1 MMLQTAAFDSIRCS
15 SCGLPIVTTDRTP
28 SSLSLLIGATMNMP
42 PPVPV
47 LEELAKVAKDLQQE
61 RTGRPPKAVTVVIGD
76 DMLVITLHEA
86 LSPAERLMS
95 ETAAGA
101 ANVQDFHRQLFAVSS
116 AQLRDEIKRITGR
129 TVREAAVE
137 VEPVTGTVVHA
148 FTSGNVVQIFQLTPD
163 PAQK

>member
-1 MMLQTAAFDSIRCS
+1 MLFSAPFGDPH
-15 SCGLPIVTTDRTP
+15 GVLIVATDHDP
-28 SSLSLLIGATMNMP
+28 SSLPSLIGAPTTMP
-42 PPVPV
+42 PPLPV
-47 LEELAKVAKDLQQE
+47 LEQLAKVARDMQQE
-61 RTGRPPKAVTVVIGD
+61 RTGRPPKAVTVVISD

-101 ANVQDFHRQLFAVSS
+101 ADVQDFHRQLFAVSS
-116 AQLRDEIKRITGR
+116 EQFRDEIKRITGR

-163 PAQK
+163 LPV